1 MKIKLNISEEVF
13 VPKFFPYLQDYSHRY
28 EVHWG
33 GRGSGKTKF
42 LIQKLVLK
50 GLVEKRNILLMRKE
64 TNKIKD
70 SVWKEL
76 VEVLDEW
83 NLLSYFHLNR
93 SEYRATCL
101 INGTEFHGLGLD
113 DSEKFKGQANVSDV
127 LLDEITAFTED
138 DFELIDGTV
147 RSKQY
152 KLPLQIFVSFNP
164 ISKANWVYKYFG
176 FDTNTPPPRTLI
188 THSTYLDNP
197 FLDESYITRMEELK
211 NRNYNR
217 WKIEAVGEWVTLDRL
232 VYTNWEIGTYDTS
245 NTTLAVGM
253 DFGFVNDPTAITIS
267 YIDEKNSTI
276 YVDKE
281 VRLEGKTNEE
291 IANVLKSLSLS
302 KSIIIADSAEEKSIE
317 EIRRAGIRRIKS
329 SVKGKD
335 SVINGIKKL
344 WEYKIVVN
352 PNCTNV
358 ITELENYSWEKDKK
372 TGEYLERPIDMFN
385 HFLDAL
391 RYSMQVLKTSSMSM
405 LSKSSLF

>member
-1 MKIKLNISEEVF
+1 M
-13 VPKFFPYLQDYSHRY
+13 
-28 EVHWG
+28 
-33 GRGSGKTKF
+33 
-42 LIQKLVLK
+42 
-50 GLVEKRNILLMRKE
+50 
-64 TNKIKD
+64 
-70 SVWKEL
+70 
-76 VEVLDEW
+76 
-83 NLLSYFHLNR
+83 
-93 SEYRATCL
+93 
-101 INGTEFHGLGLD
+101 
-113 DSEKFKGQANVSDV
+113 
-127 LLDEITAFTED
+127 
-138 DFELIDGTV
+138 
-147 RSKQY
+147 
-152 KLPLQIFVSFNP
+152 
-164 ISKANWVYKYFG
+164 YKYFG